1 VQALGLRPVARD
13 IVKILGI
20 GADLLEQRPLR
31 LDVREVLLA
40 LIFLLAFFQQPMFP
54 PDAFQYAMRDGQVE
68 LANEPPRAEG
78 VQRFAKFDELRLGRG
93 RCFLCLVVTS
103 ARKRDQPG
111 RAALLKA
118 AQPLADRGH
127 GGSEKPR
134 SWFNPALLGAFHEPQ
149 TMVVGVFHLTH
160 QIEITN
166 GGSHNATI
174 LSAAR
179 WPALPPAGQ
188 LTPIAASHSNTST
201 SLGGYDVSRLSHS
214 SIKFDKSN
222 RVGVFQ
228 ELLRFLGGNPGFASS
243 DVPLG
248 YLLPQILP
256 GHRLW
261 CYATGRVERFFT
273 VQRFDVLHASSTK
286 GVWINIY
293 LDRSDLERV
302 GISESKALADCGF
315 AGEFEI
321 ATGIAPKGWTC
332 FQQRTP
338 TPYMSDPAEALAQIM
353 AKMRTKIWETV
364 KIDSPYRKPYVYC
377 CPVGERGARVP
388 QLLSIYLLM
397 FFLGYV
403 TRYTPGYFEDLLD
416 SKFGPLFETFVSES
430 PMQFL
435 YLMASEILGR
445 EVSKPAI
452 I

>member
-1 VQALGLRPVARD
+1 MVLSQNAPAALRTGEALKIGRESISFARHILAQRGSTYELQHRLFVNDPWELIAEAIHRAVPNEKRRHIAHSFRRQAEDYFRTATIGRELAVRPVLLYYAFLNLSKAYALTQGS
-13 IVKILGI
+13 ITLLGKAVHGI
-20 GADLLEQRPLR
+20 SADPK
-31 LDVREVLLA
+31 
-40 LIFLLAFFQQPMFP
+40 
-54 PDAFQYAMRDGQVE
+54 
-68 LANEPPRAEG
+68 PRAII
-78 VQRFAKFDELRLGRG
+78 
-93 RCFLCLVVTS
+93 S
-103 ARKRDQPG
+103 
-111 RAALLKA
+111 
-118 AQPLADRGH
+118 
-127 GGSEKPR
+127 
-134 SWFNPALLGAFHEPQ
+134 
-149 TMVVGVFHLTH
+149 
-160 QIEITN
+160 
-166 GGSHNATI
+166 
-174 LSAAR
+174 
-179 WPALPPAGQ
+179 
-188 LTPIAASHSNTST
+188 
-201 SLGGYDVSRLSHS
+201 S

-302 GISESKALADCGF
+302 GISESKALADCGC

-321 ATGIAPKGWTC
+321 ATGIAPKDWTC

-353 AKMRTKIWETV
+353 AKMRTNIWETV